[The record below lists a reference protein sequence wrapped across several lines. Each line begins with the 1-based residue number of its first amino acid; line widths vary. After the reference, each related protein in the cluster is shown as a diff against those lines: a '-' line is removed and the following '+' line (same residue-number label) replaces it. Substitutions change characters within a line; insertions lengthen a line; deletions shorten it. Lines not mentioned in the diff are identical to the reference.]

1 MRISRE
7 SIGKSALRC
16 AVIAILFIFPALS
29 QAQSRIV
36 TVSPDPA
43 GPVASGTALRNAL
56 AGIPSP
62 SATNP
67 WLLKIEPGIYD
78 VQFNPLQMRS
88 WVSIEGSGIEA
99 TTIRGN
105 IGYNPQTFVGYF
117 GMVEGANNAELRN
130 LTVENT
136 GSGQHRIAM
145 LNRNAS
151 PRVYR
156 VRFITQGDDNKG
168 LYGILNLG
176 LGGSASPIL
185 EEIEVRVTGGS
196 LTTGIAYEGAA
207 TSAEIHRSRIVISGG
222 TTRSHGILLHSG
234 RLQRIRDTIIE
245 TYFGASASGIY
256 VLSANPSQ
264 DLWLTNT
271 TIISESSTQSNYGI
285 NCNDAISIN
294 VIGSQILVNNQ
305 LQAIGIRQLQN
316 SGTIV
321 LNSYILA
328 ATAIVS
334 SNGNVFISNSVLAGG
349 PVTATGSKGCFGVTD
364 EAGGFYTGPCPP

>member
-16 AVIAILFIFPALS
+16 GVIAILFIFPALS

-36 TVSPDPA
+36 TVSPVA
-43 GPVASGTALRNAL
+43 GDPVASGTALRNAL
-56 AGIPSP
+56 AGISSP
-62 SATNP
+62 SGTNP

-99 TTIRGN
+99 TTIRGDV
-105 IGYNPQTFVGYF
+105 GYNPQTFVGYF
-117 GMVEGANNAELRN
+117 GVVEGANNAELRN
-130 LTVENT
+130 LTVENI

-156 VRFITQGDDNKG
+156 VRFITQGDDNKN
-168 LYGILNLG
+168 LNGIRNLG
-176 LGGSASPIL
+176 LGGSSSPIL

-196 LTTGIAYEGAA
+196 LTTGIGYEGTA

-234 RLQRIRDTIIE
+234 KLQRIRDTIIE

-264 DLWLTNT
+264 EL
-271 TIISESSTQSNYGI
+271 
-285 NCNDAISIN
+285 
-294 VIGSQILVNNQ
+294 
-305 LQAIGIRQLQN
+305 
-316 SGTIV
+316 
-321 LNSYILA
+321 
-328 ATAIVS
+328 
-334 SNGNVFISNSVLAGG
+334 
-349 PVTATGSKGCFGVTD
+349 
-364 EAGGFYTGPCPP
+364 